1 MTRTILA
8 VLAAGACAV
17 ALGLA
22 VALWWQGR
30 ALTALEAE
38 NARLKRVEAS
48 LSAQLDQAR
57 LSIAETNA
65 FLIRERSISTAA
77 TATIEKIRNLDLGEC
92 ADAQIDADLADV
104 LGGRLLP
111 ETD

>member
-8 VLAAGACAV
+8 VLAAGACVV

-30 ALTALEAE
+30 GIADLEAE
-38 NARLKRVEAS
+38 NARLLRVEAS
-48 LSAQLDQAR
+48 LSRQLDQAR
-57 LSIAETNA
+57 LSIEETNA
-65 FLIRERSISTAA
+65 FLIRQRGISAA
-77 TATIEKIRNLDLGEC
+77 ANATIEAIRNLDLGEC

-111 ETD
+111 EAD